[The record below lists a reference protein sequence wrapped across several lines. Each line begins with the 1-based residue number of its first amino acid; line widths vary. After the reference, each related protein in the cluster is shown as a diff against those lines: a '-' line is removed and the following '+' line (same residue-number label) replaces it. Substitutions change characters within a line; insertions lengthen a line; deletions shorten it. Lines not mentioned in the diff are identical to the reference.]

1 MINRYIFR
9 EVKRNFLI
17 LTKKRCRMFR
27 IALLLIMFI
36 VICSGTILSSESNN
50 IQIYTLKYSLET
62 EAVKIE
68 AEIPV
73 IKGFKNKEA
82 QECFNQKFRDDIINF
97 AEDIKTQAEGFLKEV
112 DQEERP
118 FFQYQVYVVYS
129 VKKKEDILS
138 LILSY
143 YQYTGGAHGLTEIAS
158 YNLDTETGEDLS
170 FSGFLLRVKMNLEQV
185 KEYIKNEI
193 NKEPGNYFS
202 DALDNIRDRNNFNY
216 YLEEDFLVIYFQ
228 QYEIT
233 PYAAGNPEFR
243 LFLSD

>member
-1 MINRYIFR
+1 
-9 EVKRNFLI
+9 
-17 LTKKRCRMFR
+17 MFR
-27 IALLLIMFI
+27 IALLLILFL
-36 VICSGTILSSESNN
+36 VICSGVILSSGYLSNN

-68 AEIPV
+68 AAIPV

-82 QECFNQKFRDDIINF
+82 QEGFNLKFRDDIINY
-97 AEDIKTQAEGFLKEV
+97 AEEIKTQAEGFLKEI

-118 FFQYQVYVVYS
+118 FFQYQVHVVYS
-129 VKKKEDILS
+129 VKNKGDILS
-138 LILSY
+138 LVLSY
-143 YQYTGGAHGLTEIAS
+143 YQYTGGAHGLTEIVS
-158 YNLDTETGEDLS
+158 YNLNPETGEDLS
-170 FSGFLLRVKMNLEQV
+170 FSRFLLRVKMNLEQV

-193 NKEPGNYFS
+193 NRESGNYFP

-216 YLEEDFLVIYFQ
+216 YLEDDFLIVYFQ
-228 QYEIT
+228 QYEIA